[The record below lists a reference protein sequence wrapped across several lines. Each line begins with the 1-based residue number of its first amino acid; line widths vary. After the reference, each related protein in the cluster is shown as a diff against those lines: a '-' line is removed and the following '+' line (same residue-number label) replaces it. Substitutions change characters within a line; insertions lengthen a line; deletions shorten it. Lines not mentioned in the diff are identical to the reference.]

1 MISTPYAFRV
11 MGGTDNE
18 RRIVDYGKA
27 FHAYCNADA
36 AARPEIPAYLS
47 AFTYPV
53 EFRRHLETTRSTRDY
68 HGPVGVPSIK
78 WDIDRDGNLDAALHD
93 TRRLSAFLTD
103 RYRLDADDLMIGF
116 SGSKGFHVELLIGW
130 TVEPT
135 PDANLTCRRFAE
147 HAANEIGVTIDAGIY
162 DKVRPFRA
170 WNSRHHK
177 TYLHNIIIDMNE
189 LLVSRVDAI
198 TRRAVEPIPFDPPT
212 PSPSPSLL
220 AAWNDAQRD
229 VRCRQAERQ
238 ARQTGPADAG
248 LNALTRQ
255 LIVEPINVEVGE
267 RHRRLF
273 SAAANMAEL
282 GTIDGLILAVL
293 TEPGLDTGLPPRE
306 VERQIRTG
314 IEHTRRQRGEGM
326 PGWALMCNA
335 RCNARKTMSQVVPES
350 GHRSSGH

>member
-1 MISTPYAFRV
+1 MTPTPYAFRI
-11 MGGTDNE
+11 MGGADNA
-18 RRIVDYGKA
+18 RQLVDYGKA
-27 FHAYCNADA
+27 YHAYCNADA

-47 AFTYPV
+47 AFVYPV
-53 EFRRHLETTRSTRDY
+53 EFRRHLETTGSTRDY
-68 HGPVGVPSIK
+68 HGPVGIPSIK

-116 SGSKGFHVELLIGW
+116 SGSKGFHVELPIGW

-147 HAANEIGVTIDAGIY
+147 HAANEIGVTIDTGVY

-177 TYLHNIIIDMNE
+177 TCLHKIRIDLNE
-189 LLVSRVDAI
+189 MLLSRVDAI

-212 PSPSPSLL
+212 PSPVLSLL
-220 AAWNDAQRD
+220 AAWNDAERD

-238 ARQTGPADAG
+238 ARRTNGADIG

-255 LIVEPINVEVGE
+255 LIAETNSVEVGE

-273 SAAANMAEL
+273 SASANMAEFE
-282 GTIDGLILAVL
+282 TIDGLIHAIL

-306 VERQIRTG
+306 VERQIQNG
-314 IEHTRRQRGEGM
+314 IEHTRRQRSEG
-326 PGWALMCNA
+326 GAGNA
-335 RCNARKTMSQVVPES
+335 
-350 GHRSSGH
+350 